1 MIPFISLFLLRHQN
15 VNLLLFPC
23 RIKKFFQEVEEK
35 FFGTDKKNTSRELIE
50 NVLYKKG
57 STFAI
62 KKPKERKEKDQK

>member
-1 MIPFISLFLLRHQN
+1 
-15 VNLLLFPC
+15 LFPC